1 MNGWVLVDTETDG
14 LETPIH
20 AIEVAA
26 QRFKGF
32 EPFGEPL
39 RVFINHGIEIP
50 LAATAVHGYT
60 TDFIEEHGI
69 SPQEA
74 YQQIGD
80 YISGAPIAAHYL
92 GFDWN
97 RVLAPEWERLGISPL
112 GQRGFCTWKLAKRSL
127 PEFPTHKLD
136 YLRDHFGLVC
146 SRAHSALG
154 DIESVA
160 DLLRRVVFP
169 RLVGKGLTTFDEVVS
184 FTLLPPL
191 HCKCFI
197 QGLNYEEERAR
208 VEAERALQRADR
220 KAKKDEER
228 ARERFINAVESGKYS
243 LPDLISDFD
252 LIEEDPAVYFKDR
265 SFLFTGKMKWGTR
278 PQAESLIT
286 SRGGRVCKAKTV
298 TSEVDYLVLGEDLGG
313 GWTTL
318 LRGGKLVHAFLKKL
332 KNPEASFRIILEDD
346 FVHALNAPEGEPPE
360 SKISARQRILNAK
373 REKEERYARYSL
385 VDSDTEDV
393 SLGVP
398 EADIKR
404 DNDNVIIPFS
414 LGQS

>member
-14 LETPIH
+14 LESPIH

-97 RVLAPEWERLGISPL
+97 RVLAPEWERLGIRPL

-160 DLLRRVVFP
+160 DLLLRVVFP
-169 RLVGKGLTTFDEVVS
+169 RLVSKGLTTLDEVVS

-197 QGLNYEEERAR
+197 QGLNYEEERVR
-208 VEAERALQRADR
+208 VDTEKALQRADR

-228 ARERFINAVESGKYS
+228 ARESFINAVESGRYS

-265 SFLFTGKMKWGTR
+265 YFLFTGKMKWGTR
-278 PQAESLIT
+278 PQAERLIT

-298 TSEVDYLVLGEDLGG
+298 AGEVDYFVLGEDLEG

-346 FVHALNAPEGEPPE
+346 FVHALNAPDIEPPDTE
-360 SKISARQRILNAK
+360 ISARQRILNDKKA
-373 REKEERYARYSL
+373 RQERYASYGIADESYS
-385 VDSDTEDV
+385 DSSTPRIKSEIEHGKD
-393 SLGVP
+393 GVT
-398 EADIKR
+398 IT
-404 DNDNVIIPFS
+404 FS
-414 LGQS
+414 LGD

>member
-32 EPFGEPL
+32 EPFGEPF

-60 TDFIEEHGI
+60 TEVIEEYGI

-97 RVLAPEWERLGISPL
+97 RVLAPEWERLGITPL

-127 PEFPTHKLD
+127 PEFATHKLD
-136 YLRDHFGLVC
+136 YLRDQFGLAC

-160 DLLRRVVFP
+160 DLLLRIVFP
-169 RLVGKGLTTFDEVVS
+169 RLINKGMTTLDEVVS

-208 VEAERALQRADR
+208 VEGEKALQRANQ
-220 KAKKDEER
+220 KGKKDEER
-228 ARERFINAVESGKYS
+228 ARERFINAVESGEYL
-243 LPDLISDFD
+243 LPDLILDFD
-252 LIEEDPAVYFKDR
+252 LIEEEPAVYFKDR

-278 PQAESLIT
+278 PQAERLII

-298 TSEVDYLVLGEDLGG
+298 AGEVDYLVLGEDLEG

-318 LRGGKLVHAFLKKL
+318 LQGGKLVHAFLKKL
-332 KNPEASFRIILEDD
+332 RNPETSFRIISEDD
-346 FVHALNAPEGEPPE
+346 FVHALNAPDIKPPDTA
-360 SKISARQRILNAK
+360 ISAKQLILDEK
-373 REKEERYARYSL
+373 RAREQRYAGYGM
-385 VDSDTEDV
+385 SDETHPD
-393 SLGVP
+393 
-398 EADIKR
+398 R
-404 DNDNVIIPFS
+404 VIINFS
-414 LGQS
+414 AGE

>member
-32 EPFGEPL
+32 EPFGEPF

-60 TDFIEEHGI
+60 TEFIEEYGI

-74 YQQIGD
+74 YQRIGD

-97 RVLAPEWERLGISPL
+97 RVLAPEWERLGITPL

-127 PEFPTHKLD
+127 PEFATHKLD
-136 YLRDHFGLVC
+136 YLRDQFGLAC

-160 DLLRRVVFP
+160 DLLLRIVFP
-169 RLVGKGLTTFDEVVS
+169 RLINKGMTTLDEVVS

-191 HCKCFI
+191 YCKCFI

-208 VEAERALQRADR
+208 VEGEKALQRADQ
-220 KAKKDEER
+220 KGKKDEEL
-228 ARERFINAVESGKYS
+228 ARERFINAVESGEYL
-243 LPDLISDFD
+243 LPDLILDFD
-252 LIEEDPAVYFKDR
+252 LIEEEPAVYFKDR

-278 PQAESLIT
+278 PQAERIIT

-298 TSEVDYLVLGEDLGG
+298 VGEVDYLVLGEDLGA

-318 LRGGKLVHAFLKKL
+318 LQGGKLVHAFLKKL
-332 KNPEASFRIILEDD
+332 RNPETSFRIITEDD
-346 FVHALNAPEGEPPE
+346 FVHALNAPDIEPPDTA
-360 SKISARQRILNAK
+360 ISAKQRTLDEK
-373 REKEERYARYSL
+373 RAREQPSAGYGMSNETHP
-385 VDSDTEDV
+385 D
-393 SLGVP
+393 
-398 EADIKR
+398 R
-404 DNDNVIIPFS
+404 VIINFS
-414 LGQS
+414 TGE

>member
-14 LETPIH
+14 LEAPIH

-32 EPFGEPL
+32 ESFGEPF

-60 TDFIEEHGI
+60 TEFIEEHGI

-97 RVLAPEWERLGISPL
+97 RVLAPEWERLGINPL

-127 PEFPTHKLD
+127 PEFATHKLD
-136 YLRDHFGLVC
+136 YLRDQFGLAC

-160 DLLRRVVFP
+160 DLLLRIVFP
-169 RLVGKGLTTFDEVVS
+169 RLIDKGMTSLDEVVS

-208 VEAERALQRADR
+208 VEAEKALQRADR

-228 ARERFINAVESGKYS
+228 ARERFINAVESGEYS
-243 LPDLISDFD
+243 LPDLIWDFD
-252 LIEEDPAVYFKDR
+252 LIEEEPVVYFKDR

-278 PQAESLIT
+278 PQAERLIT
-286 SRGGRVCKAKTV
+286 SRGGRACKAKTV
-298 TSEVDYLVLGEDLGG
+298 AGEVDYLVLGEDLEG

-318 LRGGKLVHAFLKKL
+318 LQGGKLVHAFLKKL

-346 FVHALNAPEGEPPE
+346 FVHALNTP
-360 SKISARQRILNAK
+360 
-373 REKEERYARYSL
+373 EKE
-385 VDSDTEDV
+385 
-393 SLGVP
+393 
-398 EADIKR
+398 
-404 DNDNVIIPFS
+404 
-414 LGQS
+414 Q

>member
-14 LETPIH
+14 LEAPIH

-26 QRFKGF
+26 QRFRGLQ
-32 EPFGEPL
+32 PLGDPL

-60 TDFIEEHGI
+60 TEFIEEHGI
-69 SPQEA
+69 SPQAA

-97 RVLAPEWERLGISPL
+97 RVLAPEWERLGITPL

-136 YLRDHFGLVC
+136 YLRDQFGLAC

-160 DLLRRVVFP
+160 DLLLRIVFP
-169 RLVGKGLTTFDEVVS
+169 RLINKGMTTLDEVVS

-208 VEAERALQRADR
+208 VEAEKALQRADR
-220 KAKKDEER
+220 KAKKDEDR
-228 ARERFINAVESGKYS
+228 ARERFINAVESGEYS
-243 LPDLISDFD
+243 LPDLIWDFD
-252 LIEEDPAVYFKDR
+252 LIEEDPVVYFKDR
-265 SFLFTGKMKWGTR
+265 SFLFTGTMKWGTR
-278 PQAESLIT
+278 PQAERLIA

-298 TSEVDYLVLGEDLGG
+298 AGEVDYLVLGEDLQG
-313 GWTTL
+313 GWTAL
-318 LRGGKLVHAFLKKL
+318 LHGGKLVHAFLKKL

-346 FVHALNAPEGEPPE
+346 FVHALNAPDIDPPDTE
-360 SKISARQRILNAK
+360 ITARQRILIDKKA
-373 REKEERYARYSL
+373 RQERYASYGM
-385 VDSDTEDV
+385 SDESCADPSIPRIKSQV
-393 SLGVP
+393 EHGKDGVT
-398 EADIKR
+398 IT
-404 DNDNVIIPFS
+404 FS
-414 LGQS
+414 LGD